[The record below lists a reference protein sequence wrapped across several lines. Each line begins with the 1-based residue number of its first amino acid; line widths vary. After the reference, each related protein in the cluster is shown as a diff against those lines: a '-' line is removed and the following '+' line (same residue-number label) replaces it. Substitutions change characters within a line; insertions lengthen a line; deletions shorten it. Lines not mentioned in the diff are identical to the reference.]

1 MPGDTVH
8 GSVFFELFNIS
19 LQTKLMIRIEG
30 FEIVSK
36 RLSKKIFDP
45 EDDNYLGD
53 GKNSDLRASARGS
66 SKTSVENNNNNNE
79 TSKANLI

>member
-36 RLSKKIFDP
+36 RLSNKIFNF
-45 EDDNYLGD
+45 EHIDDDIGD
-53 GKNSDLRASARGS
+53 QRP
-66 SKTSVENNNNNNE
+66 
-79 TSKANLI
+79 

>member
-36 RLSKKIFDP
+36 CANNKIF
-45 EDDNYLGD
+45 EVKKDDEIGE
-53 GKNSDLRASARGS
+53 R
-66 SKTSVENNNNNNE
+66 
-79 TSKANLI
+79 